1 MIENVDC
8 SKNIYFGTGEQ
19 CSPLRIVIPFYSC
32 KQSFIS
38 QRKDVMKKQ
47 QATEY
52 MYASAR
58 ISALETHMVG
68 KERVGVL
75 VEAKGRAEVAACR
88 HKSKYKHAAIRKTVG
103 CENKATGPEH

>member
-1 MIENVDC
+1 
-8 SKNIYFGTGEQ
+8 
-19 CSPLRIVIPFYSC
+19 
-32 KQSFIS
+32 
-38 QRKDVMKKQ
+38 MKKQ

-75 VEAKGRAEVAACR
+75 VEAKGRAEVMARLAEFGEMYR
-88 HKSKYKHAAIRKTVG
+88 LSVPTDSTDAEGLH
-103 CENKATGPEH
+103 KAT